1 MIAGIISIILIT
13 LSLALLNDISLVFVF
28 VVSFFYILIYSLA
41 LKKDNKLFDE
51 YIGNNFGLLVFDNS
65 INIVNEIKKL
75 SSSSIFGKNIFHI
88 DETNEFNKDKKI
100 FKWSKVNNIS
110 AAIIRPD
117 KHIYGCVDNTNI
129 INDIDQLTNKLI
141 SEIQ

>member
-1 MIAGIISIILIT
+1 M
-13 LSLALLNDISLVFVF
+13 
-28 VVSFFYILIYSLA
+28 
-41 LKKDNKLFDE
+41 FDE